1 MCEIRFTCIG
11 GSTADAGV
19 NSSYDGSVP
28 GAYYD
33 GSIPSESTADATLAD
48 ASACAADACKDQ
60 AIACSTGPARNLR
73 CVPDPNAGIGSDPP
87 GHCILT
93 GDCPEPGADASAH

>member
-1 MCEIRFTCIG
+1 MCELRFTCIG

-19 NSSYDGSVP
+19 SSSYDGSVP
-28 GAYYD
+28 G
-33 GSIPSESTADATLAD
+33 EHD
-48 ASACAADACKDQ
+48 ASTVVPVDTTVCAANACKGQALACA
-60 AIACSTGPARNLR
+60 TGPVRNLR

-93 GDCPEPGADASAH
+93 GDCPDPGADASAH